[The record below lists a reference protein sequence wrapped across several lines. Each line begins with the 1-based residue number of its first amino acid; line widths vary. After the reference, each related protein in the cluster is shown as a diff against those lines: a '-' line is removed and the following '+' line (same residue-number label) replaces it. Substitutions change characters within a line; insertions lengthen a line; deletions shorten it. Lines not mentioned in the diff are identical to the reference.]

1 METREEQQLNL
12 IPVSVVNNCEY
23 GAESSSS
30 FPSIPHSSSKEN
42 LLYLVQKQ
50 RYDSRLK
57 LIGDSPIK
65 AFYRVIRS
73 WASKKFMTGC
83 QLIYQ
88 ILCWLFKFSAK
99 ESMILNFVRVILL
112 PIAIT
117 FYTTWWFI
125 HFVDDFSP
133 QSISILGSAYLV
145 DQKSKAFK
153 EVAIIRH
160 PRIGEYGFGFITS
173 TVILH
178 GSSAGSEE
186 LNCVYVPSN
195 HLYTGDVF
203 LISSNGIVRPNLS
216 VREGIIVI
224 SGGMSVPRMLT
235 TLDARVNEAIEIA
248 GLENSTTQLQRLANG
263 YISSESF
270 CRFVCSSALTSWAV
284 V

>member
-1 METREEQQLNL
+1 MPL
-12 IPVSVVNNCEY
+12 ISY
-23 GAESSSS
+23 IYS
-30 FPSIPHSSSKEN
+30 
-42 LLYLVQKQ
+42 
-50 RYDSRLK
+50 
-57 LIGDSPIK
+57 
-65 AFYRVIRS
+65 
-73 WASKKFMTGC
+73 ASK
-83 QLIYQ
+83 Q
-88 ILCWLFKFSAK
+88 IST
-99 ESMILNFVRVILL
+99 
-112 PIAIT
+112 AI
-117 FYTTWWFI
+117 
-125 HFVDDFSP
+125 SP
-133 QSISILGSAYLV
+133 

-216 VREGIIVI
+216 VREGIEIVI

>member
-23 GAESSSS
+23 GAEFSSS
-30 FPSIPHSSSKEN
+30 FPSIPHSSSKE
-42 LLYLVQKQ
+42 
-50 RYDSRLK
+50 
-57 LIGDSPIK
+57 

-83 QLIYQ
+83 
-88 ILCWLFKFSAK
+88 
-99 ESMILNFVRVILL
+99 VILL

-133 QSISILGSAYLV
+133 HNAFTGLGFVISITFIFIVEWLIKKMPLISYIYSASKQISTAISP

-216 VREGIIVI
+216 VREGIEIVI

-248 GLENSTTQLQRLANG
+248 GLENSTSYSG
-263 YISSESF
+263 
-270 CRFVCSSALTSWAV
+270 
-284 V
+284 